1 MSSTGRGTTRN
12 EFDWY
17 PTPWWCVRRFMEV
30 VHLEGT
36 NWLEPSAGEGA
47 IIEGTEDYRKDVL
60 WNAVE
65 LRSEALKALTG
76 ALAPS
81 WERNGSGRLWCPQ
94 NFLKIKSVYP
104 EPDVVISNPPFG
116 LAAQFIEHAFN
127 LTQRYVVMLLRVN
140 YWGSEERHAFMSTNP
155 PDTYVLPNRAGFTA
169 DGKTDSIEYGWFVWD
184 KTVKRECGKI
194 RVLGLTSKN
203 ERERDRLTQHKLRAP
218 LPGFEDKRGP

>member
-30 VHLEGT
+30 VHLEGS

-47 IIEGTEDYRKDVL
+47 IIEGVAAYRPDVH
-60 WNAVE
+60 WDAVE
-65 LRSEALKALTG
+65 LRQEASTALTK

-94 NFLKIKSVYP
+94 NFLRLRALYP
-104 EPDVVISNPPFG
+104 QPDVIISNPPFG
-116 LAAQFIEHAFN
+116 SAPAFVDHAFT
-127 LTQRYVVMLLRVN
+127 LTARYVVMLLRVN
-140 YWGSEERHAFMSTNP
+140 YWGSEERHAFLTANP
-155 PDTYVLPNRAGFTA
+155 PDTYVLPNRASFTS

-184 KTVKRECGKI
+184 VTSKREHGRV
-194 RVLGLTSKN
+194 RVLGLTPQG
-203 ERERDRLTQHKLRAP
+203 EREHDRLIQHKIQKP
-218 LPGFEDKRGP
+218 LFT